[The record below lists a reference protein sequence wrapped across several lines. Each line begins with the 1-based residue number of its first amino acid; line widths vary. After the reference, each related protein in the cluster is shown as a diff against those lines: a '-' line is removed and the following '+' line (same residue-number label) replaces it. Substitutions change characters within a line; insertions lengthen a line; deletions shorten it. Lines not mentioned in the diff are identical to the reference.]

1 MRELKIA
8 FLNIVGIELLSLQ
21 QWTELW
27 TGFLQF
33 IIAVISIYQLL
44 YGRQRHL
51 QKTISSDEKHSKTK

>member
-44 YGRQRHL
+44 YGK
-51 QKTISSDEKHSKTK
+51 QKNVQKSINREEKL